1 MKVNKQIAALVLTG
15 VLAAGSAL
23 PAFAAAAPD
32 GYTDASATP
41 AAANGAYAA
50 WQERWETMKN
60 DWTQV
65 SLSPGSDD
73 TQMNFA
79 WYSKTPTASFRV
91 ATDAAMIQLVQEQ
104 TITGQAAVKDSENTQ
119 YYSCKATASNLKP
132 GTYYYQIGNQAATPL
147 KVQDSSDGFSF
158 IDREGNIIQ
167 NLVLAIIG
175 EGDIF
180 KANIPLSNLGICASL
195 LRFIG
200 ALVNQGK
207 DPTG

>member
-1 MKVNKQIAALVLTG
+1 MKVNKQIATLVLT
-15 VLAAGSAL
+15 AGSAL

-65 SLSPGSDD
+65 SLSPSSDD

-91 ATDAAMIQLVQEQ
+91 ATDAAMTQLAQEQ
-104 TITGQAAVKDSENTQ
+104 TITGQTAVKDSENTLQ
-119 YYSCKATASNLKP
+119 TAA
-132 GTYYYQIGNQAATPL
+132 G
-147 KVQDSSDGFSF
+147 
-158 IDREGNIIQ
+158 
-167 NLVLAIIG
+167 
-175 EGDIF
+175 IF
-180 KANIPLSNLGICASL
+180 PRTLPRCIAFWVVRRYN
-195 LRFIG
+195 
-200 ALVNQGK
+200 V
-207 DPTG
+207 

>member
-65 SLSPGSDD
+65 SLSPGSG
-73 TQMNFA
+73 
-79 WYSKTPTASFRV
+79 
-91 ATDAAMIQLVQEQ
+91 Q
-104 TITGQAAVKDSENTQ
+104 TKEE
-119 YYSCKATASNLKP
+119 P
-132 GTYYYQIGNQAATPL
+132 GTDQIPKFGKRWQ
-147 KVQDSSDGFSF
+147 VSS
-158 IDREGNIIQ
+158 R
-167 NLVLAIIG
+167 
-175 EGDIF
+175 
-180 KANIPLSNLGICASL
+180 
-195 LRFIG
+195 
-200 ALVNQGK
+200 
-207 DPTG
+207 